1 MFVQQCLSGYGAG
14 CGGRCPTPHWKGMQG
29 RKTCQL
35 VMARTF
41 SSNTTVRVTY
51 TMHELSLLVLL
62 FQHGPARD
70 ACMGLKNCFQ
80 SQH

>member
-1 MFVQQCLSGYGAG
+1 
-14 CGGRCPTPHWKGMQG
+14 MQG